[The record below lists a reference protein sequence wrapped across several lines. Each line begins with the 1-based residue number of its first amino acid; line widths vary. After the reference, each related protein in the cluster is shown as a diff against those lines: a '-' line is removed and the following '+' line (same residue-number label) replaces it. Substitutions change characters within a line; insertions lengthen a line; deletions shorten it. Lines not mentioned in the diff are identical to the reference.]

1 MYITSTT
8 LIPNQYYYITQYGKI
23 THYVM
28 YVGMYGTYHIFRDD
42 IGNLY
47 KMPYVNY
54 QYMYY

>member
-1 MYITSTT
+1 MYVTCTT
-8 LIPNQYYYITQYGKI
+8 LIPNQYYYITQNGRL

-28 YVGMYGTYHIFRDD
+28 YVGLYGMHHIFRDD

-47 KMPYVNY
+47 NLPYVNY